1 MSKRL
6 EVKFIFLVLIF
17 TAQLFAQGDPF
28 NAAVVL
34 DTSQTE
40 SQGVAFADYNNDG
53 WVDVYITKG
62 NSTDGSHYLNLLFK
76 NDGTDSLKK
85 QNIEGVT
92 DVDSTSG
99 CATWGD
105 YNNDGYIDLYVANA
119 QDGPSPPFGDHT
131 PKKNSLF
138 RNGPTGL
145 VNETEAGDIVD
156 VVEDSRHLSWGDYD
170 NDGYLD
176 VFVDNG
182 KVGGF
187 GPMKAQNSF
196 FENNGDGTF
205 TEKTDAEIGDIIK
218 DDTENSYSTFGSG
231 FGWCDYNNDGY
242 YDIFNGN
249 GFGNRNR
256 LWQNDGSG
264 FTEVLTDTFQSADN
278 ITSTMGVSWGDYDND
293 GDMDLF
299 LANIIDGN
307 TTGWNYLY
315 ENESTTSTTHFF
327 RVKGNDDLDTSFQYS
342 KGSVW
347 GDFDNDGDLDLF
359 VANDGA
365 DANNISRLYMNSG
378 DSLYNL
384 TPITSFVEN
393 LDPGYGSGRGNGRGA
408 AAADINNDG
417 SLDLIVARNGKPL
430 LYMNKGSDSSFAVI
444 SVKGNG
450 NTNKS
455 GIGAKVRVVADIG
468 GSAGVTKQMREIS
481 GQTGAAGQNSLRA
494 HFGLGFATII
504 DSIYIEWPGSGT
516 VDIYTN
522 LPVNQFFEYVEKFT
536 SGIKDDV
543 TKIPEQ
549 FKVFQNYPNP
559 FNPVTKISYGLP
571 NASNVS
577 IEIYN
582 AVGQKVETLYKG
594 HKKAGYHEIDFNAA
608 NLSSGIY
615 FYRVQAG
622 KFNCVKKMMLIK

>member
-1 MSKRL
+1 
-6 EVKFIFLVLIF
+6 
-17 TAQLFAQGDPF
+17 
-28 NAAVVL
+28 
-34 DTSQTE
+34 
-40 SQGVAFADYNNDG
+40 
-53 WVDVYITKG
+53 
-62 NSTDGSHYLNLLFK
+62 
-76 NDGTDSLKK
+76 
-85 QNIEGVT
+85 
-92 DVDSTSG
+92 
-99 CATWGD
+99 
-105 YNNDGYIDLYVANA
+105 
-119 QDGPSPPFGDHT
+119 
-131 PKKNSLF
+131 
-138 RNGPTGL
+138 
-145 VNETEAGDIVD
+145 
-156 VVEDSRHLSWGDYD
+156 
-170 NDGYLD
+170 
-176 VFVDNG
+176 
-182 KVGGF
+182 
-187 GPMKAQNSF
+187 
-196 FENNGDGTF
+196 
-205 TEKTDAEIGDIIK
+205 
-218 DDTENSYSTFGSG
+218 
-231 FGWCDYNNDGY
+231 
-242 YDIFNGN
+242 
-249 GFGNRNR
+249 
-256 LWQNDGSG
+256 
-264 FTEVLTDTFQSADN
+264 
-278 ITSTMGVSWGDYDND
+278 
-293 GDMDLF
+293 
-299 LANIIDGN
+299 
-307 TTGWNYLY
+307 
-315 ENESTTSTTHFF
+315 
-327 RVKGNDDLDTSFQYS
+327 
-342 KGSVW
+342 
-347 GDFDNDGDLDLF
+347 
-359 VANDGA
+359 
-365 DANNISRLYMNSG
+365 
-378 DSLYNL
+378 
-384 TPITSFVEN
+384 
-393 LDPGYGSGRGNGRGA
+393 
-408 AAADINNDG
+408 
-417 SLDLIVARNGKPL
+417 
-430 LYMNKGSDSSFAVI
+430 MNKGSDSSFAVI